1 METWELALAVVSG
14 IGLLIISVRLY
25 RRRRRR
31 AVGRTAP
38 VERAADEQ
46 RIAISQRSAASQQ
59 PRIVTS
65 TLSNSSAQFGA
76 HRSATT
82 LHTAAVTSSGRG
94 QLPPVKGGGGRLK
107 SENVQAALRERAA
120 MREQEDREYA
130 IALSRSINQ
139 HERPGEAAA
148 AAAAA
153 AAMRAGAAP
162 PGLRPQRPQ
171 LAPIG
176 RGSCGGACHGG
187 SQGGGGLPP
196 LSAAREARQ
205 GQRSAAFNAAVEARF
220 NEWSTEQYAQS
231 SYLHEIGRTARDEK
245 REDIREQ
252 VEREWRASG
261 RPIFVEQTGVERKFA
276 NVPGPGRRLGGSS
289 D

>member
-65 TLSNSSAQFGA
+65 APHRAATSS
-76 HRSATT
+76 
-82 LHTAAVTSSGRG
+82 HTAAVTSTGRG
-94 QLPPVKGGGGRLK
+94 QLPPVKGGKGRLK
-107 SENVQAALRERAA
+107 NENVQAALRERAA
-120 MREQEDREYA
+120 MREEEDREYA

-153 AAMRAGAAP
+153 AAARAGAAQS
-162 PGLRPQRPQ
+162 GLRPQRPQ

-187 SQGGGGLPP
+187 SQRCGGLPP
-196 LSAAREARQ
+196 LSG

-252 VEREWRASG
+252 VGREWRAAG